1 MQKENLLEE
10 AINAIKK
17 EGLAPLEVSNV
28 YLSNLQFNFKDGR
41 STKLYFPAL
50 VCKAMD
56 NPEQK
61 FSIPLSGE
69 QAIQIAT
76 SLLKAASKLQRGKSS
91 WVPNWQ
97 HSPVVKQTKEEPQ

>member
-17 EGLAPLEVSNV
+17 EGLTPLEVSNV

-61 FSIPLSGE
+61 FSIPLSG
-69 QAIQIAT
+69 
-76 SLLKAASKLQRGKSS
+76 
-91 WVPNWQ
+91 VPNWQ
-97 HSPVVKQTKEEPQ
+97 HSPVVKLTKEEPQ